1 MRPSFSVLAAAVL
14 SLSGPACAAAQQAPA
29 PCPAPV
35 APAGEL
41 APWAQARAM
50 PAAHTAAEL
59 PQATLAI
66 GQAARLALAPAA
78 ETAYVLPPER
88 AAPPATFGG
97 MVRFSVA
104 QPGTYRV
111 ALGTAAWIDVVTGG
125 GTVAGGGAVPSSA
138 HGHGPACTGI
148 RKIVD
153 FALQPGDY
161 TIQLSGS
168 AAPEATLLVAAKP

>member
-41 APWAQARAM
+41 APWAQAMAM

-88 AAPPATFGG
+88 AAPRATFGG

-125 GTVAGGGAVPSSA
+125 GTVASSA

>member
-111 ALGTAAWIDVVTGG
+111 ALGTAAWIDVV
-125 GTVAGGGAVPSSA
+125 AGGEAGASSA